1 MRRDRPSFVRQSTPS
16 GRRRWSQRGSSG
28 SYLQRPGLV
37 WGWMARLIAAADNL
51 LHQMGSRL
59 VSPCSAALDHQAIN
73 TGQRPPHSDDQDT
86 DTVENLQTVTLVQ
99 QSLTPLLFLVT
110 LDLIPIYPSL
120 VPPVRHH
127 PSSEADPSS
136 CGFKLFLEL
145 FRCSFVCTI
154 F

>member
-73 TGQRPPHSDDQDT
+73 TGQCPPHSDDQDT
-86 DTVENLQTVTLVQ
+86 ETVENLQPVT
-99 QSLTPLLFLVT
+99 SLTSNPLHPSLLGDTGSHPNLPIFRVTCTSSPLLQGRPFFLW
-110 LDLIPIYPSL
+110 
-120 VPPVRHH
+120 
-127 PSSEADPSS
+127 
-136 CGFKLFLEL
+136 F
-145 FRCSFVCTI
+145 
-154 F
+154 